1 MEIKMEFNALVV
13 DKDEE
18 NNITSSEVKKV
29 SLSELPE
36 GDVLVNVEYSNVNY
50 KDGLCIGSGA
60 GLVKT
65 YPHVP
70 GIDFAGTVENSEN
83 KNFQKGD
90 RVILTGWRVGEVVW
104 GGYAQKARVKASQLV
119 KMPEGMSSKQ
129 AMTMGTAGFSAMLS
143 IIRLEE
149 FGMTKDNGEV
159 LVTGATG
166 GVGSVSTIILSNLG
180 YEVVSVSGKSSSGDY
195 LKLLGAKRIIDRSE
209 LNEVIKR
216 PMESA
221 AWAGCIDTVG
231 GDTLSRLLGQLKYG
245 ASVAV
250 VGNAGGNNLSAS
262 AIPFML
268 RGINMLG
275 IDSAMQPFEKRVQV
289 WDRLNKDFPKSF
301 FDSITKV
308 ISLSDLPRVG
318 KEILSG
324 NIRGRLVVDVNL

>member
-1 MEIKMEFNALVV
+1 
-13 DKDEE
+13 
-18 NNITSSEVKKV
+18 
-29 SLSELPE
+29 
-36 GDVLVNVEYSNVNY
+36 
-50 KDGLCIGSGA
+50 
-60 GLVKT
+60 
-65 YPHVP
+65 
-70 GIDFAGTVENSEN
+70 
-83 KNFQKGD
+83 
-90 RVILTGWRVGEVVW
+90 
-104 GGYAQKARVKASQLV
+104 
-119 KMPEGMSSKQ
+119 MPEGMSSKQ

-166 GVGSVSTIILSNLG
+166 GVGSVSIVILSNLG
-180 YEVVSVSGKSSSGDY
+180 YEVVTVSGKSSSGDY
-195 LKLLGAKRIIDRSE
+195 LKLLGAKRTIDRSE

-250 VGNAGGNNLSAS
+250 VGNAGGNKLSAS

-289 WDRLNKDFPKSF
+289 WDRLNNDFPKSF
-301 FDSITKV
+301 FDSITEV

-324 NIRGRLVVDVNL
+324 NIKGRLVVDVNL

>member
-1 MEIKMEFNALVV
+1 MEFNALVV

-83 KNFQKGD
+83 ENFQKGD

-129 AMTMGTAGFSAMLS
+129 AMTLGTAGFSAMLS

-149 FGMTKDNGEV
+149 FGMTKENGEV

-166 GVGSVSTIILSNLG
+166 GVGSVSTVILSNLG
-180 YEVVSVSGKSSSGDY
+180 YEVVTVSGKSSSGDY
-195 LKLLGAKRIIDRSE
+195 LKSLGAKRIIDRSE

-324 NIRGRLVVDVNL
+324 NIKGRLVVDVNL

>member
-1 MEIKMEFNALVV
+1 MEFNALVV

-83 KNFQKGD
+83 ENFQKGD

-129 AMTMGTAGFSAMLS
+129 AMTLGTAGFSAMLS

-149 FGMTKDNGEV
+149 FGMTKENGEV

-180 YEVVSVSGKSSSGDY
+180 YEVVTVSGKSSSGDY
-195 LKLLGAKRIIDRSE
+195 LKSLGAKRIIDRSE

-324 NIRGRLVVDVNL
+324 NIKGRLVVDVNL